1 VIRDRQKWCGCQ
13 KRKEEV
19 VVWPKEAKVQQSNVW
34 SGELESTAKE
44 EVKERNVRRMFN
56 LREV

>member
-13 KRKEEV
+13 KRKEKV
-19 VVWPKEAKVQQSNVW
+19 VVQPKEAKVQQSNVW
-34 SGELESTAKE
+34 LGELESTAKE
-44 EVKERNVRRMFN
+44 EVKEKDVRRMFN